1 MFQSKQG
8 GAFDI
13 ETFVR
18 GIVRQVKEED
28 YYSLLKGQS
37 LYCLTRFTEIISI
50 KYRYLFGEL
59 ITAAASCNNSSSPL
73 PLRVVSCK
81 ALSMFLKK
89 IEKHKLELTPEQ
101 LAFLEESE
109 LCERIVEIPLL
120 HETIPQVV
128 EVLIEVFKNRQVRGR
143 VGRLPPDF
151 FLALFH
157 QCLSQHSLV
166 ASFVGLLENVSEDYQ
181 TYSGLVVIFAGFSNE
196 CLKAFNSVLRS

>member
-1 MFQSKQG
+1 M
-8 GAFDI
+8 
-13 ETFVR
+13 
-18 GIVRQVKEED
+18 
-28 YYSLLKGQS
+28 
-37 LYCLTRFTEIISI
+37 
-50 KYRYLFGEL
+50 
-59 ITAAASCNNSSSPL
+59 
-73 PLRVVSCK
+73 
-81 ALSMFLKK
+81 
-89 IEKHKLELTPEQ
+89 
-101 LAFLEESE
+101 
-109 LCERIVEIPLL
+109 EIPLL

-143 VGRLPPDF
+143 VGRLPPEF